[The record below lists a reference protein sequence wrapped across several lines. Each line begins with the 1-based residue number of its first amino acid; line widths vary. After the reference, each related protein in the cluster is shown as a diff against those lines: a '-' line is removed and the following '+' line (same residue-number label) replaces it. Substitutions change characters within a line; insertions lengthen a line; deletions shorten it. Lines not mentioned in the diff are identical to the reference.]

1 MRKLFEKQRVS
12 TLKVLAIDIG
22 GTAIKMCLVD
32 AQGEISSFQE
42 IDSEAK
48 KGGKHLLEN
57 LAHVVSEK
65 YTDFDAIGIST
76 AGQVDS
82 DRGVVVYASENIPG
96 YTGAK
101 VQAIFEE
108 RFQVPVKVENDVN
121 CAALGEKIF
130 GAGKEDANFLC
141 LTYGTGIGGA
151 MVLNSSLYKGAN
163 GVAAEFGHMIVH
175 PNGEKCNCGHF
186 GCYER
191 YASTTALVKNA
202 GKIDEKYDNGRKIFE
217 ALEAGHPELEQ
228 ILSDWIDEVNHGL
241 VSLTH
246 IFNPSAIIIGGGVM
260 EQDRLIDMVRERMEQ
275 RLISSFSN
283 VKIVKASLG
292 NKAGL
297 LGAAT
302 LHLRGRLNRR

>member
-1 MRKLFEKQRVS
+1 MS

-292 NKAGL
+292 NKAGV

-302 LHLRGRLNRR
+302 LHLRGD